1 LCVPLFMWALSAL
14 TQLAIP
20 CEARDFQRV
29 TLVGSFQRELGCPS
43 NWDSRCEK
51 TRFSY
56 DSAGD
61 IWRGT
66 WELPPG
72 KYEYRVTLEG
82 SGQAKHGTTREQD
95 GPAIPLLV
103 RDSGQVTFYYDH
115 KPHWTTDSLNST
127 IVTVPGNYQRGLGC
141 ESGWDPSCMRSWLQ
155 NPGGDGV
162 YEFSTREIPA
172 GTYEC
177 RVAMNGGWEENY
189 GEGGDRDRANIV
201 FHVTQGRSLVT
212 FTYNSY
218 SHVLHIGE
226 DLRGVESTST
236 SCQSTQDCTARLGS
250 DSECD
255 SGLCVQIVIKDGDS
269 STTCIFASLLGK
281 NNPALDSIKRCRD
294 EVLKKY
300 TLGRKVMD
308 LYYRYQEDILFLL
321 DKNPLLKQ
329 VAKKYLDRLAAL
341 MEVFLGE
348 GAR

>member
-1 LCVPLFMWALSAL
+1 M
-14 TQLAIP
+14 
-20 CEARDFQRV
+20 
-29 TLVGSFQRELGCPS
+29 
-43 NWDSRCEK
+43 
-51 TRFSY
+51 
-56 DSAGD
+56 
-61 IWRGT
+61 
-66 WELPPG
+66 
-72 KYEYRVTLEG
+72 
-82 SGQAKHGTTREQD
+82 
-95 GPAIPLLV
+95 
-103 RDSGQVTFYYDH
+103 
-115 KPHWTTDSLNST
+115 
-127 IVTVPGNYQRGLGC
+127 
-141 ESGWDPSCMRSWLQ
+141 
-155 NPGGDGV
+155 

-201 FHVTQGRSLVT
+201 FHVTQDRSLVT

-269 STTCIFASLLGK
+269 STTCVFTSLLGK
-281 NNPALDSIKRCRD
+281 NKPALDSIRRFRD

-308 LYYRYQEDILFLL
+308 LYYRYQGDILFLL
-321 DKNPLLKQ
+321 DKNSLLKQ
-329 VAKKYLDRLAAL
+329 VVKKYVKRLAAL
-341 MEVFLGE
+341 MAVFLGE
-348 GAR
+348 RAR